1 MIVAYAEMVAAYA
14 EMVVVH
20 TIGNNCAKCEHP
32 WSNNERRVW
41 VRSCKTDFSLL
52 TPMLYQFMNSL
63 LLCTLNKQPLYQI

>member
-1 MIVAYAEMVAAYA
+1 MPNVNTLEMIVAYAEMVAAYA

-41 VRSCKTDFSLL
+41 ARSCKTGLVYVTL
-52 TPMLYQFMNSL
+52 TLDSSV
-63 LLCTLNKQPLYQI
+63 ISVIRIA